1 MIKLDKLVLGTVQ
14 MGLDYGI
21 NNKNGKISENNAIE
35 ILEYAFN
42 QGIRVIDT
50 AETYGTSHQVIGQY
64 HKLNPSHS
72 FKIITKIPKKTNNN
86 LLNSKVN
93 QYLNEL
99 RISNIHLLMCH
110 DFESYKYEDELSDWL
125 IDNKGSDYIEKVG
138 VSIYTNSQ
146 VLSLL
151 NDSKKLDVIQLPFNL
166 LDNNYQRGPI
176 LKYMNAERVIA
187 HTRSPFLQGM
197 FFLDQKNNNN
207 QIYKSLLP
215 YISELNE
222 IANSAGITMH
232 SMALLYSIQNTLIN
246 NVIIGVDSIEQ
257 LKLNFQTISD
267 CFLPE
272 EVIKKIDSIVVHNVD
287 LLNPSLWN

>member
-1 MIKLDKLVLGTVQ
+1 MNRVDKLVLGTVQ

-21 NNKNGKISENNAIE
+21 NNKIGKINENKAIE

-50 AETYGTSHQVIGQY
+50 AEVYGTSHQVIGHY

-72 FKIITKIPKKTNNN
+72 FKVITKIPKKINNN
-86 LLNSKVN
+86 LLQSKVN

-110 DFESYKYEDELSDWL
+110 DFETYKNDDELSDWL
-125 IDNKGSDYIEKVG
+125 MYNKGSDYIEKVG
-138 VSIYTNSQ
+138 VSVYTNSQ
-146 VLSLL
+146 VMNLL
-151 NDSKKLDVIQLPFNL
+151 DGAKKLDVIQLPFNL
-166 LDNNYQRGPI
+166 LDNNYQRGAV
-176 LKYMNAERVIA
+176 LKYMNAESVIT

-197 FFLDQKNNNN
+197 FFLDQKNDNEV
-207 QIYKSLLP
+207 YKSLLP
-215 YISELNE
+215 YISELYK
-222 IANSAGITMH
+222 IANSVGITMH
-232 SMALLYSIQNTLIN
+232 SMALLYSIQNKLIN
-246 NVIIGVDSIEQ
+246 NVIIGVDSIKQ

-267 CFLPE
+267 CFLTE
-272 EVIKKIDSIVVHNVD
+272 EVIKRIDGIVVHNVD